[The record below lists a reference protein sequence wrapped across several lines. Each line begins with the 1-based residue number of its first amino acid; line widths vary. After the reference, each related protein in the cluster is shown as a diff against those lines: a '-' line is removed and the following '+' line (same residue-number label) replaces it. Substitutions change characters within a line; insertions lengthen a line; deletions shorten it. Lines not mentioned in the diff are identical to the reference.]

1 MMSEDQL
8 VVKLRGIHTFSQL
21 KSFLSEHMDWPV
33 GDLEIEDLTFDYEPS
48 EIGLKPKHAAK
59 IKVIKRLRSLAV
71 DQPWGIFF
79 IEFEKKSISVE
90 VLRRILG
97 HVALKKRRSTAG
109 NGSNVTWASD
119 DLLFISNY
127 GDTDDRRISFAQFS
141 ESSNGR
147 ELAKLKVLAWDSS
160 DAALHLG
167 EVARNLT
174 TCLSWPENEHDLAR
188 WRARWREAF
197 RLEHRE
203 IITTSE
209 RLALR
214 LAELAQLIRNRMA
227 EILNS
232 ESDNGPFQRL
242 MKGFRDSLVEDLDV
256 NSFSDMYAQTITYG
270 LLSARI
276 AGANLSG
283 QDELSLH
290 LNASPFL
297 RELME
302 AFWIADGTRGR
313 DKNLL
318 INFDELGIQDVIE
331 ALNFAKMEDIV
342 RNFGD
347 KNFNEDPITHFYETF
362 LAKYDPL
369 QRVQRGV
376 FYTPQS
382 VVRSI
387 IKSVHRELI
396 EAYELEDG
404 LASAVKLTDTSKLTG
419 EVFSQSQSDDEFAVT
434 VLDPAT
440 GTGTFLVEVI
450 EIIYQTLFQKWKKM
464 GCTDEEITSRW
475 SEYVPQS
482 LLPRLF
488 GYELLMAPYAIA
500 HLKVSLKLLETG
512 YKFEEKDRIN
522 IFLTN
527 ALRGPRNFDEAFEFA
542 IPALDHEAHAVNE
555 VKFNRRF
562 SVVVGNP
569 PYSGIS
575 SNMNEESAQFIEPYK
590 YVAGEHFG
598 ERKHWLQ
605 DDYVKF
611 IRLAE
616 MQIERT
622 GFGVVGYITNHAF
635 IDNPTFRGM
644 RWHLLESFTN
654 MFIVDLHGN
663 VMKQEAPP
671 DGFKNENIF
680 DIQQGVAMLVFSRSM
695 KRNVGRHFYHGD
707 VWGTRAEKNATLSN
721 STVQELAQSE
731 IAPSEKFYFFHPH
744 DDELAPEYARWPQVT
759 EIFQVF
765 AGGFITARDHFVVD
779 MDKEALLNRIGD
791 LRSTSLTDGEI
802 RKKYFDGMGSAK
814 YPDGDTRGW
823 KLSAAR
829 ESLRRDSKWKEH
841 VRSCL
846 YRPFD
851 ERWVYWTESMVDWP
865 RPETNGHLLNEG
877 NIGLVFMRQVASS
890 SEYTHVIVSRSP
902 VDNRACYSNKG
913 IMSLAPLFL
922 HDGSTSKSHTLFSG
936 ADEIASN
943 LRPEFC
949 QLFDTFIEGKASNSD
964 QQIFDYVVGILS
976 SVSYRSRYLSLLRID
991 FPRVPIPKA
1000 TTLFSKISML
1010 GSRLSSLQ
1018 LLEEKISLTDQP
1030 KYFGSKEVVVG
1041 KVAHIDDVLW
1051 IDSSVKD
1058 PDIGTSGFSGVSE
1071 DVFRYELGGY
1081 QICEKWF
1088 KDRRG
1093 QLLSQAEK
1101 DHARKMLGSISKII
1115 AIQVEID
1122 ALIEG
1127 HGGFPEAFV

>member
-1 MMSEDQL
+1 MMSEEQL
-8 VVKLRGIHTFSQL
+8 VAKLRSIHTFSQL
-21 KSFLSEHMDWPV
+21 KTFLSEQMDWPV

-79 IEFEKKSISVE
+79 IEFEKKNISVE

-97 HVALKKRRSTAG
+97 HVAIKKRGTAG
-109 NGSNVTWASD
+109 NGSQVTWASD

-127 GDTDDRRISFAQFS
+127 GDTNDRRISFAQFS
-141 ESSNGR
+141 ESSNGK
-147 ELAKLKVLAWDSS
+147 ELAKLRVLAWDSS

-174 TCLSWPENEHDLAR
+174 TCLSWPENEKDLAR
-188 WRARWREAF
+188 WRARWRQAF

-209 RLALR
+209 SLALR
-214 LAELAQLIRNRMA
+214 LAELAQLIRNRMI

-232 ESDNGPFQRL
+232 EAESGPFQLL

-256 NSFSDMYAQTITYG
+256 DSFSDMYAQTITYG

-283 QDELSLH
+283 QDDLSLH

-297 RELME
+297 RDLME
-302 AFWIADGTRGR
+302 AFWVADGSRGR
-313 DKNLL
+313 SKNFK
-318 INFDELGIQDVIE
+318 INFDELGVQDVIE
-331 ALNFAKMEDIV
+331 ALNFSKMEDIV

-362 LAKYDPL
+362 LARYDPL
-369 QRVQRGV
+369 QRAQRGV

-382 VVRSI
+382 VVKSI
-387 IKSVHRELI
+387 IKSVHHELI
-396 EAYELEDG
+396 ETYGFEDG
-404 LASAVKLTDTSKLTG
+404 LASAVKLA
-419 EVFSQSQSDDEFAVT
+419 EVYQLDEKTRNQSLSDDEFAVT

-450 EIIYQTLFQKWKKM
+450 ETIYLTLCQKWKHL
-464 GCTDEEITSRW
+464 GCTDAEIASRW
-475 SEYVPQS
+475 TQYVPQS

-512 YKFEEKDRIN
+512 YKFGEEDRIN

-527 ALRGPRNFDEAFEFA
+527 ALNGPRDFDQSFEFTL
-542 IPALDHEAHAVNE
+542 PALDHEAHAVNE
-555 VKFNRRF
+555 VKLHRKF

-575 SNMNEESAQFIEPYK
+575 SNMNEESVQSIEPYK
-590 YVAGEHFG
+590 YIAGEHFG

-611 IRLAE
+611 FRLAE

-644 RWHLLESFTN
+644 RWHLLETFTN
-654 MFIVDLHGN
+654 LFILDLHGN
-663 VMKQEAPP
+663 VMKQESPP
-671 DGFKNENIF
+671 NGLKNENVF
-680 DIQQGVAMLVFSRSM
+680 DIQQGVAMLVFSRSTTP
-695 KRNVGRHFYHGD
+695 KVSSRVFYGD
-707 VWGTRAEKNATLSN
+707 MWGTRAEKYASLNHSL
-721 STVQELAQSE
+721 VQELAQHS
-731 IAPSEKFYFFHPH
+731 IAPSEKFFFFRPH
-744 DDELAPEYARWPQVT
+744 DDELSPEYSKWPQVS

-779 MDKEALLNRIGD
+779 MDREALLNRIRD
-791 LRSTSLTDGEI
+791 LRSESLSDRQI
-802 RKKYFDGMGSAK
+802 REKYFNGMGSSK

-823 KLSAAR
+823 KLSNAR
-829 ESLRRDSKWKEH
+829 ESLRRDSRWKER

-851 ERWVYWTESMVDWP
+851 ERWVYWAESMVDWP

-890 SEYTHVIVSRSP
+890 SDYTHVMVSRSP
-902 VDNRACYSNKG
+902 VDARACYSNKG

-922 HDGSTSKSHTLFSG
+922 HDGSTSRSQSLFSE
-936 ADEIASN
+936 DDQIVSN
-943 LRPEFC
+943 LRPEFH
-949 QLFDTFIEGKASNSD
+949 QLFEELNKNDPEHSD
-964 QQIFDYVVGILS
+964 QKIFDYIVGILS
-976 SVSYRSRYLSLLRID
+976 SVTYRSRYESLLKID
-991 FPRVPIPKA
+991 FPRVPIPRNQN
-1000 TTLFSKISML
+1000 LFSRISEL
-1010 GSRLSSLQ
+1010 GNRISALQ
-1018 LLEEKISLTDQP
+1018 LLEEKIPLSDQP
-1030 KYFGSKEVVVG
+1030 KYFGPKDSVIG
-1041 KVAHIDDVLW
+1041 KVSHADEVLW
-1051 IDSSVKD
+1051 IDSSTRNSES
-1058 PDIGTSGFSGVSE
+1058 GSSGFSGVS
-1071 DVFRYELGGY
+1071 DAVFRFELGGY

-1093 QLLSQAEK
+1093 KVLSQDER
-1101 DHARKMLGSISKII
+1101 DHARRMLGSISKIVTTQI
-1115 AIQVEID
+1115 EID
-1122 ALIEG
+1122 ELIRDF
-1127 HGGFPEAFV
+1127 GGFPQAFV

>member
-1 MMSEDQL
+1 MLSEDQL
-8 VVKLRGIHTFSQL
+8 VTKLRGIHTFPQL
-21 KSFLSEHMDWPV
+21 KLFLSEHMDWPV
-33 GDLEIEDLTFDYEPS
+33 GDLKIEDMTFDYEPS
-48 EIGLKPKHAAK
+48 EIGLKPIHAAK

-79 IEFEKKSISVE
+79 IEFEKKNISVE

-97 HVALKKRRSTAG
+97 HVAIRKRSAKDG
-109 NGSNVTWASD
+109 GSHAAWASD

-141 ESSNGR
+141 ESTNGK

-160 DAALHLG
+160 DAALHLV

-174 TCLSWPENEHDLAR
+174 TCLSWPKDESDLTR
-188 WRARWREAF
+188 WRARWRQAF

-203 IITTSE
+203 VIDTSE
-209 RLALR
+209 SLALR
-214 LAELAQLIRNRMA
+214 LAELAQLIRNRMS
-227 EILNS
+227 EILHS

-242 MKGFRDSLVEDLDV
+242 MKGFKDSLVEDLEIV
-256 NSFSDMYAQTITYG
+256 SFSDMYAQTITYG

-276 AGANLSG
+276 AGADLSG
-283 QDELSLH
+283 QDQLSLH
-290 LNASPFL
+290 LHASPFL

-302 AFWIADGTRGR
+302 AFWVADGSRGR

-331 ALNFAKMEDIV
+331 ALNLAKMEDIV

-362 LAKYDPL
+362 LTRYDPI

-382 VVRSI
+382 VVKSLIR
-387 IKSVHRELI
+387 SVHLELI
-396 EAYELEDG
+396 EKYEFEDG
-404 LASAVKLTDTSKLTG
+404 LASVTRLMDVAGL
-419 EVFSQSQSDDEFAVT
+419 SQKSGNKSASSNEFAVT

-440 GTGTFLVEVI
+440 GTGTFLVEAI
-450 EIIYQTLFQKWKKM
+450 ETIYQTLLTKWRKL
-464 GCTDEEITSRW
+464 GCTDEEIASLW
-475 SEYVPQS
+475 SNYVPVN
-482 LLPRLF
+482 LLPRLY

-512 YKFEEKDRIN
+512 YKFGRQDRIN

-527 ALRGPRNFDEAFEFA
+527 ALSGPKNFNETFEFA

-555 VKFNRRF
+555 VKLNRKF

-575 SNMNEESAQFIEPYK
+575 SNMNDESAKSIEPYK
-590 YVAGEHFG
+590 YIAGEHFG
-598 ERKHWLQ
+598 EKKHWLQ

-644 RWHLLESFTN
+644 RWHLLETFTN
-654 MFIVDLHGN
+654 MLIVDLHGN

-671 DGFKNENIF
+671 NGLKNENVF
-680 DIQQGVAMLVFSRSM
+680 DIQQGVAMFVFSKSLAPDSRA
-695 KRNVGRHFYHGD
+695 RLTYGD
-707 VWGTRAEKNATLSN
+707 MWGTRAEKYATLNIS
-721 STVQELAQSE
+721 SLQELTPNE
-731 IAPSEKFYFFHPH
+731 IAPSEKFYFFRPH
-744 DDELAPEYARWPQVT
+744 NDELSPEYSKWPQVSD
-759 EIFQVF
+759 VF
-765 AGGFITARDHFVVD
+765 RVKAGGFITARDHFVVD
-779 MDKEALLNRIGD
+779 IDKESLLKKIGD
-791 LRSTSLTDGEI
+791 LRSTSLSDSQI
-802 RKKYFDGMGSAK
+802 RKKYFDGMGSKK
-814 YPDGDTRGW
+814 YPVGDTRGW
-823 KLSAAR
+823 KLSTAR

-890 SEYTHVIVSRSP
+890 NDYTHVIVSRSP
-902 VDNRACYSNKG
+902 VDARACYSNKG
-913 IMSLAPLFL
+913 IIDLAPLFL
-922 HDGSTSKSHTLFSG
+922 HDSPTSKSHTLFSN
-936 ADEIASN
+936 ADEIVSN
-943 LRPEFC
+943 LRPEFVN
-949 QLFDTFIEGKASNSD
+949 LFEAFAKKGHSNSD
-964 QQIFDYVVGILS
+964 QEIFNYIVGILG
-976 SVSYRSRYLSLLRID
+976 SVAYRNRYASLLKID
-991 FPRVPIPKA
+991 FPRVPIPKVD
-1000 TTLFSKISML
+1000 TLFAKVSAL
-1010 GSRLSSLQ
+1010 GGRLIALQ
-1018 LLEEKISLTDQP
+1018 LLEEKIPLTMQP
-1030 KYFGSKEVVVG
+1030 KYIGSKEVVVG
-1041 KVAHIDDVLW
+1041 KVTHTEDVLW
-1051 IDSSVKD
+1051 IDSGAKD
-1058 PDIGTSGFSGVSE
+1058 PKNRGSGFAGVSE
-1071 DVFRYELGGY
+1071 DVFRFELGGY

-1093 QLLSQAEK
+1093 RSLSQTEIG
-1101 DHARKMLGSISKII
+1101 HARIMLASISKII
-1115 AIQVEID
+1115 AIKAEID
-1122 ALIEG
+1122 QNVEE
-1127 HGGFPEAFV
+1127 HGGFPDAFI

>member
-1 MMSEDQL
+1 MSEDQL
-8 VVKLRGIHTFSQL
+8 VAKLREIHTFSQL
-21 KSFLSEHMDWPV
+21 KKFLSEHMDWPI
-33 GDLEIEDLTFDYEPS
+33 GDLEIEDLTFDYDPS
-48 EIGLKPKHAAK
+48 EIGLKPRHAAK
-59 IKVIKRLRSLAV
+59 IKVIKRLRSLSV

-79 IEFEKKSISVE
+79 IEFERKTISVE

-97 HVALKKRRSTAG
+97 HVVLKKRSAS
-109 NGSNVTWASD
+109 GSGSQMNWSSD

-127 GDTDDRRISFAQFS
+127 GDSEDRRISFAQFS
-141 ESSNGR
+141 ESPNAR

-174 TCLSWPENEHDLAR
+174 TCLSWPENEKDLAR
-188 WRARWREAF
+188 WRARWRQAF
-197 RLEHRE
+197 KLEHRE

-209 RLALR
+209 SLALR

-227 EILNS
+227 QILNS
-232 ESDNGPFQRL
+232 ESDNGPFQVL
-242 MKGFRDSLVEDLDV
+242 MRGFRDSLVEDLDV
-256 NSFSDMYAQTITYG
+256 DSFSDMYAQTITYG

-283 QDELSLH
+283 QDDLSLH

-302 AFWIADGTRGR
+302 AFWIAEGSRGR

-331 ALNFAKMEDIV
+331 ALNLSKMEDIV

-387 IKSVHRELI
+387 VRSVHRELI
-396 EAYELEDG
+396 KSFELEDG
-404 LASAVKLTDTSKLTG
+404 LASAVRLGDVLELSEKVSD
-419 EVFSQSQSDDEFAVT
+419 QSECEDEFAVT

-450 EIIYQTLFQKWKKM
+450 ELIYQTLKQKWKSL
-464 GCTDEEITSRW
+464 GCTDKEITSRW

-482 LLPRLF
+482 LLPRIF

-500 HLKVSLKLLETG
+500 HLKVSLKLVETG
-512 YKFEEKDRIN
+512 YKFREEDRIN

-527 ALRGPRNFDEAFEFA
+527 ALSGPRKFDETFDFA
-542 IPALDHEAHAVNE
+542 IPALDHEAHAVNQ
-555 VKFNRRF
+555 VKLNRKF

-575 SNMNEESAQFIEPYK
+575 SNMNEESVQSIEPYK

-616 MQIERT
+616 IQIEKT
-622 GFGVVGYITNHAF
+622 GLGVVGYITNHAF

-644 RWHLLESFTN
+644 RWHLLWTFN
-654 MFIVDLHGN
+654 NIYIVDLHGN
-663 VMKQEAPP
+663 VMKQESPP
-671 DGFKNENIF
+671 DGLKNENVF
-680 DIQQGVAMLVFSRSM
+680 DIQQGVAMSVFSRSKVYERESRVSYGEM
-695 KRNVGRHFYHGD
+695 
-707 VWGTRAEKNATLSN
+707 WGARAEKYATLKDS
-721 STVQELAQSE
+721 SVQELAKYE
-731 IAPSEKFYFFHPH
+731 IEPSEKFYFFRPH
-744 DDELAPEYARWPQVT
+744 DDELAPEYSKWPQVT
-759 EIFQVF
+759 EMFQVF

-779 MDKEALLNRIGD
+779 MDRESLLKRVGD
-791 LRSTSLTDGEI
+791 FRSASLSDSQI

-829 ESLRRDSKWKEH
+829 ESLRRDPKWKEH

-851 ERWVYWTESMVDWP
+851 ERWIYWKESMVDWP

-890 SEYTHVIVSRSP
+890 SDYTHVIVSRSP
-902 VDNRACYSNKG
+902 VDARACYSNKG

-922 HDGSTSKSHTLFSG
+922 HPGSTSKSQTLFS
-936 ADEIASN
+936 DDDQVVSN
-943 LRPEFC
+943 LRADIRQFFEPWTEIGS
-949 QLFDTFIEGKASNSD
+949 LDTD
-964 QQIFDYVVGILS
+964 QKIFNYIFGILS
-976 SVSYRSRYLSLLRID
+976 SVNYRSRYVALLKID
-991 FPRVPIPKA
+991 FPRVPMPKSR
-1000 TTLFSKISML
+1000 TLFERISAL
-1010 GSRLSSLQ
+1010 GGRLSALQ
-1018 LLEEKISLTDQP
+1018 LLEEKIPLGEQP
-1030 KYFGSKEVVVG
+1030 KYLGSKEVEVG
-1041 KVAHIDDVLW
+1041 RVAHVDGVLW
-1051 IDSSVKD
+1051 IDSNPKISG
-1058 PDIGTSGFSGVSE
+1058 IGTSGFSGVSDE
-1071 DVFRYELGGY
+1071 VFRFELGGY
-1081 QICEKWF
+1081 QICDKWF

-1093 QLLSQAEK
+1093 QILSDEERV
-1101 DHARKMLGSISKII
+1101 HARKMMGSISKII
-1115 AIQVEID
+1115 ELQLEID
-1122 ALIEG
+1122 EIIED
-1127 HGGFPEAFV
+1127 HGGFPDAFI